1 MCVFTQNCLFQRFS
15 FSRSWKVPARSRMAA
30 KQNPD
35 ETKQKKREQMK
46 RRDILSQIP
55 NYWKVC
61 KNLTKHF
68 YNTSFRFAREQL
80 GDVSK
85 VLLNGLYDQES
96 PLSIIRGPHK
106 YIMPDIWQMVT
117 QDRSSSLKQSNNIS
131 SRFNQVR
138 KAPAEPGGK
147 GAAGWTLWWEL
158 QPCSAENPAAR
169 DEEGRSYILA
179 LCSAAPSLLAMA
191 DL

>member
-1 MCVFTQNCLFQRFS
+1 MC
-15 FSRSWKVPARSRMAA
+15 
-30 KQNPD
+30 
-35 ETKQKKREQMK
+35 QKSKLK
-46 RRDILSQIP
+46 KKNSQ
-55 NYWKVC
+55 C
-61 KNLTKHF
+61 TLM
-68 YNTSFRFAREQL
+68 
-80 GDVSK
+80 
-85 VLLNGLYDQES
+85 
-96 PLSIIRGPHK
+96 IRGHD
-106 YIMPDIWQMVT
+106 IMPDIWQMVT

-158 QPCSAENPAAR
+158 QPCSAENQAAC

-179 LCSAAPSLLAMA
+179 LSSAAPSLLAMA

>member
-1 MCVFTQNCLFQRFS
+1 
-15 FSRSWKVPARSRMAA
+15 MAA
-30 KQNPD
+30 NQNPD

-46 RRDILSQIP
+46 RRDILSQIN
-55 NYWKVC
+55 NYWIAC
-61 KNLTKHF
+61 QNLAKHF
-68 YNTSFRFAREQL
+68 YNTGLRFARKQL

-96 PLSIIRGPHK
+96 PLSMIRGHD
-106 YIMPDIWQMVT
+106 IMPDIWQMVS

-147 GAAGWTLWWEL
+147 GAAGWTL
-158 QPCSAENPAAR
+158 
-169 DEEGRSYILA
+169 
-179 LCSAAPSLLAMA
+179 
-191 DL
+191 